1 MEHLEAIGKIFA
13 IVGPILLGLLWV
25 LKRIE
30 KGQNQ
35 MIRKINKIDKH
46 KVSYKV
52 CDQRR
57 AECPCKVNNN
67 NKGDEK

>member
-1 MEHLEAIGKIFA
+1 MEHLEAIGKIIA

-35 MIRKINKIDKH
+35 MLRKINKIDKR

-57 AECPCKVNNN
+57 AECPCKTS
-67 NKGDEK
+67 KGDRKP

>member
-1 MEHLEAIGKIFA
+1 MEHLEALGKIIA

-30 KGQNQ
+30 KGQNR
-35 MIRKINKIDKH
+35 MLRKINKIDKH

-57 AECPCKVNNN
+57 AECPCKTS
-67 NKGDEK
+67 KGD

>member
-1 MEHLEAIGKIFA
+1 MEHLEAIGKIIA

-30 KGQNQ
+30 KGQNR
-35 MIRKINKIDKH
+35 MLRKINKIDKH

-57 AECPCKVNNN
+57 AECPCKTS
-67 NKGDEK
+67 KGD

>member
-1 MEHLEAIGKIFA
+1 MEHLEALGKIIA

-57 AECPCKVNNN
+57 AECPCKTS
-67 NKGDEK
+67 KGDRKP

>member
-1 MEHLEAIGKIFA
+1 MEHLEAIGKIIA

-35 MIRKINKIDKH
+35 MLRKINKIDKH

-57 AECPCKVNNN
+57 AECPCKTS
-67 NKGDEK
+67 KGD

>member
-1 MEHLEAIGKIFA
+1 MEHLEAIGKIIA

-35 MIRKINKIDKH
+35 MLRKINKIDKH

-57 AECPCKVNNN
+57 AECPCKTS
-67 NKGDEK
+67 KGDRKP

>member
-1 MEHLEAIGKIFA
+1 MEHLEALGKIIA

-35 MIRKINKIDKH
+35 MLRKINKIDKH

-57 AECPCKVNNN
+57 AECPCKTS
-67 NKGDEK
+67 KGDQKP

>member
-1 MEHLEAIGKIFA
+1 MEHLEALGKIIA

-35 MIRKINKIDKH
+35 MLRKINKIDKH

-57 AECPCKVNNN
+57 GECPCKI
-67 NKGDEK
+67 NKGD

>member
-35 MIRKINKIDKH
+35 MLRKINKIDKH

-57 AECPCKVNNN
+57 DECLCKI
-67 NKGDEK
+67 NKGD

>member
-1 MEHLEAIGKIFA
+1 MEHLEAIGKIIA
-13 IVGPILLGLLWV
+13 IVGPILIGLLWV

-30 KGQNQ
+30 RGQDR
-35 MIRKINKIDKH
+35 MLRKINKIDKH

-57 AECPCKVNNN
+57 AECPCKTS
-67 NKGDEK
+67 KGDRKP

>member
-1 MEHLEAIGKIFA
+1 MEHFEAIGKIIA

-25 LKRIE
+25 QKRIE
-30 KGQNQ
+30 GGQSR
-35 MIRKINKIDKH
+35 MLRKINKIDKH

-57 AECPCKVNNN
+57 AECPCKLNR
-67 NKGDEK
+67 GDSQ

>member
-1 MEHLEAIGKIFA
+1 MEHLEALGKIIA

-57 AECPCKVNNN
+57 AECPCKIN

>member
-1 MEHLEAIGKIFA
+1 MEHLEAIGKIIA

-30 KGQNQ
+30 KGQNR
-35 MIRKINKIDKH
+35 MLRKINKIDKH

-57 AECPCKVNNN
+57 AECPCKTS
-67 NKGDEK
+67 KGDQKP

>member
-1 MEHLEAIGKIFA
+1 MEHLEALGKIIA

-35 MIRKINKIDKH
+35 MLRKINKIDKH

-57 AECPCKVNNN
+57 AECPCKIN

>member
-1 MEHLEAIGKIFA
+1 MEHLEAIGKIIA

-57 AECPCKVNNN
+57 AECPRKTS
-67 NKGDEK
+67 KGD

>member
-1 MEHLEAIGKIFA
+1 MGHLEAIGKIIA

-46 KVSYKV
+46 KVLYKV

-57 AECPCKVNNN
+57 AECPCKTS
-67 NKGDEK
+67 KGD

>member
-1 MEHLEAIGKIFA
+1 MEIQGGSQWSILKQSETFA
-13 IVGPILLGLLWV
+13 IIGPILLGLLWV

-52 CDQRR
+52 CDRR
-57 AECPCKVNNN
+57 
-67 NKGDEK
+67 DH

>member
-35 MIRKINKIDKH
+35 MLRKINKIDKH

-57 AECPCKVNNN
+57 AECPCKTS
-67 NKGDEK
+67 KGDRKP